1 MTKQILTLRKG
12 IVEEQVSS
20 SFYLVKDVFTDDL
33 ISVTISARKHIGGLT
48 FSVGETI
55 YIIVSLGK
63 VRIIKSTCFP
73 KTDYGT
79 TARKWHGKFSEN
91 LDVEFNFWTTLYDL
105 KRGRFYS
112 DHQARGI
119 NIDFEAI
126 KRQLDNGIDPLNL
139 DKD

>member
-1 MTKQILTLRKG
+1 MGTLAPQQILTLRKG

-20 SFYLVKDVFTDDL
+20 SFYLVKDIFTDDL
-33 ISVTISARKHIGGLT
+33 ISVTISAREHIGGLT

-55 YIIVSLGK
+55 YIIVSL
-63 VRIIKSTCFP
+63 
-73 KTDYGT
+73 
-79 TARKWHGKFSEN
+79 
-91 LDVEFNFWTTLYDL
+91 YDL

-112 DHQARGI
+112 NHQARGI